1 VVEIMSI
8 KDSLRTLLKIRV
20 LRELSPPGPK
30 PLLGSNIVR
39 DRLRI
44 RLKHP
49 ISVEQWEWF
58 TKQGW
63 RTVDMRSNRRRYVM
77 VPDKVL
83 LRLLDAKEPDR
94 SALHQR
100 LIQSV
105 PGGSS
110 DARIAAAADS
120 VITEHV

>member
-1 VVEIMSI
+1 MGI

-20 LRELSPPGPK
+20 LRELSPPGLK
-30 PLLGSNIVR
+30 PPLGSNIVR
-39 DRLRI
+39 EKLRI

-49 ISVEQWEWF
+49 ISSEQWEWF

-63 RTVDMRSNRRRYVM
+63 RTVDMRTNRRRYVM

-94 SALHQR
+94 SVLHQR

-105 PGGSS
+105 PGGASG
-110 DARIAAAADS
+110 ARNEAAAES
-120 VITEHV
+120 GMTEHV